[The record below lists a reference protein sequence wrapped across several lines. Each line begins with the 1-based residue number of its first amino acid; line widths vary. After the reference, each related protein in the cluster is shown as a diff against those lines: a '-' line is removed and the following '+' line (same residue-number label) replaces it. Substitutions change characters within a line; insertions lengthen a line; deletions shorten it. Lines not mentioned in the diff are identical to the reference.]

1 MKYQLVRVTDTSGQ
15 NSGLVGAN
23 WFMGLTE
30 LELRNLWLKKNL
42 HDYLHNKQ
50 FQIEQLGIVEIPSL
64 ICIEDE
70 NTKSYSNINLR
81 GAK

>member
-1 MKYQLVRVTDTSGQ
+1 MKYQLVRVIDTSGA
-15 NSGLVGAN
+15 NSGLIGAH

-30 LELRNLWLKKNL
+30 TELRDLWLKKNL

-64 ICIEDE
+64 VCMEDE
-70 NTKSYSNINLR
+70 NTKSYSSIGLR
-81 GAK
+81 K